1 MSCSNSSGADARGTG
16 KRTACGRIYPG
27 CDHNSAGDHP
37 TYDEHPVIVAAT
49 QSGTSST
56 PRNSSAAARVSPG
69 IGSATLTVTARQHNQ
84 RLADY
89 LRVLETPHYDQK
101 IPTERD
107 MLLRKLDRAL
117 DCLKE
122 YPSKIES
129 AEQALDAGIEG
140 IGTKRS
146 NLVRS
151 SCSSFNFISF
161 PLLGVANRPWFRLVE
176 LWKWLNSRR
185 GGLQKIFLVP

>member
-1 MSCSNSSGADARGTG
+1 MHAEREKELLAEGFTPDVIIIPPAIIQPTTSIPSS
-16 KRTACGRIYPG
+16 
-27 CDHNSAGDHP
+27 S
-37 TYDEHPVIVAAT
+37 

-56 PRNSSAAARVSPG
+56 PPNSSAAARVSPG

-185 GGLQKIFLVP
+185 GGLVALRIALFKLYFQGPLL